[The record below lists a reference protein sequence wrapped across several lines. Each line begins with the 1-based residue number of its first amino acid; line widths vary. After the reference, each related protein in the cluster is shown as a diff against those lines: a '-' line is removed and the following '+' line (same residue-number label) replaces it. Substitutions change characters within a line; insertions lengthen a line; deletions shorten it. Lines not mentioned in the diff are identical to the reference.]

1 LRFVFHLILMAAVAL
16 CVGFGLSAYALS
28 EGAFAG
34 VVHIGPWIAWPDSG
48 QPEPNP
54 YSRAYVARAGAL
66 QLGRSEGL
74 QFTATTDSAGQPLD
88 RACRYRIAGN
98 TPVATFWTLVAVD
111 PDWTNIASADGLPAL
126 RSSMLARAND
136 GSIIAYVSR
145 GLSPWNWLG
154 ITGNGRFQLVL
165 TLYDTSLLQG
175 FGGESANLLPSIT
188 REACA

>member
-1 LRFVFHLILMAAVAL
+1 VRFVFHLLLMTVVAL
-16 CVGFGLSAYALS
+16 GIGFGLSAYALS

-48 QPEPNP
+48 KPDPNP
-54 YSRAYVARAGAL
+54 YSRAYIARAGAF

-74 QFTATTDSAGQPLD
+74 QFTAGTDSAGRPLD
-88 RACRYRIAGN
+88 RSCRYRITGD

-111 PDWTNIASADGLPAL
+111 PDWVNIASPEGRPAL
-126 RSSMLARAND
+126 RSSMLARARD

-145 GLSPWNWLG
+145 RLSPWNWLE

-175 FGGESANLLPSIT
+175 FDDESADLLPAIT
-188 REACA
+188 REGCA